1 MLIVKRIVMSMLLI
15 LACAPALAQWAIEG
29 KVLEKGTRKPLAGVA
44 VAVVGSAGDAVLTD
58 RDGHFTLA
66 LPAAGT
72 YELTASSAGASAT
85 LQVTIA
91 EGAAVPSPVFYLR
104 APQTMREMVVTA
116 QRAPERVS
124 KSVISGKT
132 LRQMAG
138 SSGDPLAGL
147 QSLPGVAT
155 VNGSS
160 APAVRGSGPG
170 DNVYYV
176 DDLYV
181 GKLFHYGAISVF
193 NADLIED
200 FNLYGAAF
208 GPHYGNVTGAVIDVA
223 LRDPR
228 KDRLGG
234 KVNINLM
241 GADFLVEGPH
251 DQDKSFYFA
260 ARRSYVDLLIK
271 QIEQDGVTVQIP
283 NYWDYQGKYLWQV
296 NEDNRLSLHLHGAS
310 DTLKLNIA
318 ANSEVAQQEPVLA
331 GDTSLSD
338 ENSTQGVV
346 LDTILSPAAFNM
358 LAIERTYRRSSNRLG
373 TAGELTFT
381 QENLI
386 LREQTRLDLSE
397 GHELSLGAEFI
408 NARVKINADYK
419 NAPCTQFEPNCDQ
432 TSATRKQLSDDFTSN
447 AWSLSLQ
454 DRKRVLQRLTLVGGV
469 RRSAENYL
477 HRDYTEPRVG
487 MEWEWSRDTLL
498 TAGWGRHNQMP
509 TGEQVVRQFG
519 NPNLGHIRAD
529 HSVLGIAQKVDADW
543 NWKTEAYYKKFGN
556 LVVSDPMLNYIN
568 AASGKAWGMELLI
581 KKEETDKLSGWWV
594 LNLSKST
601 RRNDVTGESFRFEY
615 DQPVNTTLVGTYK
628 FSEDWS
634 LGMKW
639 NLHSG
644 TPYTPILGTSGT
656 YPDGRPI
663 PVYAGVNSGTLP
675 VYHRLDLRLDRNY
688 VFDRWKLNTYFELN
702 NVYQRK
708 NVVGYSYDPSY
719 TQRDPVYAFVLPFS
733 FGVQGEF

>member
-1 MLIVKRIVMSMLLI
+1 MKRLM
-15 LACAPALAQWAIEG
+15 ALAALSLASLQAMSAEWTING
-29 KVLEKGTRKPLAGVA
+29 SVLEKGTRRPLPGASVSVQGLDGGVA
-44 VAVVGSAGDAVLTD
+44 VS
-58 RDGHFTLA
+58 DGQGRFQVI
-66 LPAAGT
+66 LPAAGR
-72 YELTASSAGASAT
+72 YNLTASNAGASAT
-85 LQVTIA
+85 LLIDVV
-91 EGAAVPSPVFYLR
+91 EGMPPPSPAFYLR
-104 APQTMREMVVTA
+104 VPETLGEMVVTA

-132 LRQMAG
+132 LRKLAG
-138 SSGDPLAGL
+138 SSGDPLRGL

-170 DNVYYV
+170 DNAYYV

-200 FNLYGAAF
+200 FNLYAAAF
-208 GPHYGNVTGAVIDVA
+208 SPHYGNVTGAVIDVA
-223 LRDPR
+223 LREPR

-234 KVNINLM
+234 KININLM
-241 GADFLVEGPH
+241 GADFLVEGP
-251 DQDKSFYFA
+251 QDEDRSFYFA
-260 ARRSYVDLLIK
+260 ARRSYIDLLIK

-296 NEDNRLSLHLHGAS
+296 NEANRLSLHLHGAGDS
-310 DTLKLNIA
+310 LKLNIA
-318 ANSEVAQQEPVLA
+318 ANSETAQQEPVLA
-331 GDTSLSD
+331 GDSSLSD
-338 ENSTQGVV
+338 ENSMQGVV
-346 LDTILSPAAFNM
+346 LDTIVSQEAFNM
-358 LAIERTYRRSSNRLG
+358 LALERTYHRSSSRIG

-386 LREQTRLDLSE
+386 LREQTRLDVSE
-397 GHELSLGAEFI
+397 GHELSLGGEFI

-419 NAPCTQFEPNCDQ
+419 NAPCTQFEPNCDL
-432 TSATRKQLSDDFTSN
+432 TTATRKQLTDDFSSN

-454 DRKRVLQRLTLVGGV
+454 DRKRVLERLTLVGGV
-469 RRSAENYL
+469 RRSAESYL

-487 MEWEWSRDTLL
+487 MEWEWSKDTLL

-509 TGEQVVRQFG
+509 TGEQIVRQFG

-529 HSVLGIAQKVDADW
+529 HSVVGIAQKIDADW
-543 NWKTEAYYKKFGN
+543 NWKTEAYYKKLSN
-556 LVVSDPMLNYIN
+556 LVISDPMLNYIN
-568 AASGKAWGMELLI
+568 AASGKAYGLELLI
-581 KKEETDKLSGWWV
+581 KKEETDKLSGWFV
-594 LNLSKST
+594 LNLAKSQ
-601 RRNDVTGESFRFEY
+601 RRNDVTGEAFRFQY

-639 NLHSG
+639 NYHSG

-688 VFDRWKLNTYFELN
+688 VFDRWKLSTYFELN

-708 NVVGYSYDPSY
+708 NIVGYSYDPSY
-719 TQRDPVYAFVLPFS
+719 TKRDPVYAFVLPFS